1 MLAYVLALIVGLG
14 SFALYMAAFFF
25 PEMHRKYDLL
35 WSGVGLFY
43 GLVLWVCAG
52 RITGGV
58 LLGQMAGVALLGW
71 LGWQT
76 LWLRR
81 QAAPLDQQTPMPTSA
96 EWQAAWETLASPAGR
111 SQVVSQVSKTLVQIK
126 DGVAGAIARRGKA
139 QTATITLSADEDYVP
154 PKLEEFG
161 TAGQEAIAQL
171 KNSGA
176 TEPAYAL
183 PAVDVPLERDELLDA
198 AAIAA
203 TQPEAA
209 LSGNPVAPA
218 PEAGEAT
225 GPGAI
230 AAQSPR
236 VPQVKSGTPT
246 GPGATFPQTVMTVVA
261 AVTETMKALV
271 PGRTQKQPNK
281 SVYVRKEFRDKAGPE
296 AGVAASTEAKPATKP
311 YVRKAFRENV
321 VSGSEA
327 GVAAST
333 EAKPATKPYVRKA
346 FREKV
351 TAGPEAGV
359 PAPTAAKPGS
369 KPVYVRK
376 AFRDPVPGAASPAEA
391 TSGSQTGRKP
401 YVRKAFRDQDAA
413 AGQPVTAMDDIEV
426 PFEPIEPSALKGAT
440 SVSESMVTTPL
451 DAASQ
456 PVENGPD
463 AIAPLHHLG
472 TTGETQGGEPALE
485 TLTEPES
492 ALLSAV
498 GDAAGES
505 GQKAVENVGEPVEN
519 VSETIAPDLLGHAPP
534 DITAEAIV
542 EELLE
547 AISAQEAADDQ
558 EPDCRG

>member
-126 DGVAGAIARRGKA
+126 EGVTGAIARRGQA

-321 VSGSEA
+321 GSGPEA
-327 GVAAST
+327 GGAAST
-333 EAKPATKPYVRKA
+333 EAKPATKP
-346 FREKV
+346 
-351 TAGPEAGV
+351 
-359 PAPTAAKPGS
+359 
-369 KPVYVRK
+369 YVRK

-401 YVRKAFRDQDAA
+401 YVRKAFREQDAA

-472 TTGETQGGEPALE
+472 TTGETQAGEPALE

-492 ALLSAV
+492 DLLSAV

-505 GQKAVENVGEPVEN
+505 GQQTVENVGEPVEN